1 MGFFSSLKRSF
12 AKEVLDDIFD
22 VENPATQELLG
33 LDPLGLATDSSV
45 FNPAGTDNKPTAPIG
60 RAGLSSSRFNVV
72 GEIERARLDLFE
84 RERRITDNRSK
95 SSLTMPNMLGD
106 GEAGPKLLAEVL

>member
-33 LDPLGLATDSSV
+33 LDPLGLVTDSSI
-45 FNPAGTDNKPTAPIG
+45 FDPAGTDKQTSTPGAGISNKT
-60 RAGLSSSRFNVV
+60 FNVS
-72 GEIERARLDLFE
+72 GEIERARLDMFE
-84 RERRITDNRSK
+84 RQRRITDNRSK
-95 SSLTMPNMLGD
+95 SSLTMSNVLGD
-106 GEAGPKLLAEVL
+106 GEAASKLLADVL